1 MLSFALTCIVE
12 ELLLVMP
19 SSLRSIMSCTVS
31 LSSQSLGYQGEIGYQ
46 TFLYSSMK
54 EWRKLLMFLLEK
66 LPKDT
71 AQAADEP
78 MGAWVGENRGGKG
91 RGGSGEEENRKWK
104 GREGEGTGSGE
115 KWEGR
120 KQEVERS
127 GRGGKSRDG
136 E

>member
-1 MLSFALTCIVE
+1 
-12 ELLLVMP
+12 
-19 SSLRSIMSCTVS
+19 MSCTIS

-78 MGAWVGENRGGKG
+78 MGAWVGQDRGGKG
-91 RGGSGEEENRKWK
+91 RGGSAEEENRKWK
-104 GREGEGTGSGE
+104 GREREGTGSGE

-120 KQEVERS
+120 EVEMENREEKRK
-127 GRGGKSRDG
+127 GRGGGGRSC
-136 E
+136 

>member
-19 SSLRSIMSCTVS
+19 SSLRSFMSCTVS

-71 AQAADEP
+71 AQASDEP
-78 MGAWVGENRGGKG
+78 LGAWVGEDRREGVGRKRTGSGKEGKG
-91 RGGSGEEENRKWK
+91 RE
-104 GREGEGTGSGE
+104 
-115 KWEGR
+115 
-120 KQEVERS
+120 
-127 GRGGKSRDG
+127 
-136 E
+136 

>member
-1 MLSFALTCIVE
+1 
-12 ELLLVMP
+12 MP

-78 MGAWVGENRGGKG
+78 LGAWVGEDRRGREGGGREQEVERKGRGGNRKWREVGGKG
-91 RGGSGEEENRKWK
+91 RG
-104 GREGEGTGSGE
+104 EG
-115 KWEGR
+115 K
-120 KQEVERS
+120 
-127 GRGGKSRDG
+127 
-136 E
+136 